1 MHGRRW
7 FVNVL
12 FISHFYVK
20 CCKYNKVGEDIRAVD
35 CQKRWKGLRDKF
47 VREIKKVK
55 KKKSGDEGPAYV
67 SCWPHFQAM
76 MFVSDTIK
84 HRTTT
89 SNFGT
94 EPSQEED
101 DTTDNPIDIEDSTC
115 ATCFN
120 ELDEP
125 SSPGT
130 ASTNTTSSTTTT
142 SISGS
147 SAPSPTRKSSTPLAK
162 SQAKKKKT
170 RADEVDELLVK
181 SLHSLQESK
190 KAKIDDEEGHY
201 GEQIAATLRRF
212 TPRQKALAKMK
223 IQELL
228 FNIEFE
234 SEPVISPT
242 YTHPPNPYYCQP
254 Y

>member
-84 HRTTT
+84 HRT
-89 SNFGT
+89 
-94 EPSQEED
+94 
-101 DTTDNPIDIEDSTC
+101 
-115 ATCFN
+115 
-120 ELDEP
+120 
-125 SSPGT
+125 
-130 ASTNTTSSTTTT
+130 
-142 SISGS
+142 
-147 SAPSPTRKSSTPLAK
+147 
-162 SQAKKKKT
+162 
-170 RADEVDELLVK
+170 
-181 SLHSLQESK
+181 
-190 KAKIDDEEGHY
+190 
-201 GEQIAATLRRF
+201 
-212 TPRQKALAKMK
+212 
-223 IQELL
+223 
-228 FNIEFE
+228 
-234 SEPVISPT
+234 
-242 YTHPPNPYYCQP
+242 
-254 Y
+254 